1 VVIEVFCVRT
11 RGVQEREVKEYV
23 VDIPELGTTDFLLFE
38 RARTHEAYFELFET
52 EVVQVVL
59 RHMMGELRL
68 DGSCAS
74 IVHVHWICRHL
85 HVLG

>member
-38 RARTHEAYFELFET
+38 RARTHEACFELFET

-59 RHMMGELRL
+59 RHKW
-68 DGSCAS
+68 AS
-74 IVHVHWICRHL
+74 FGWTVHVLLLYMYIGFVVISTC
-85 HVLG
+85 